1 MKNFLFVIGLAVFC
15 AIPAYAE
22 LTVDD
27 TVSGTYLKNHGYSKS
42 SINVVNKKIAEVNGE
57 EYKKPIEHEFYET
70 PVAKY
75 VRRFFMYID
84 PALDSETFSNDHNI
98 NTTTKWSDL

>member
-1 MKNFLFVIGLAVFC
+1 MKKFLFIISFIAFC
-15 AIPAYAE
+15 GIPAYAE

-27 TVSGTYLKNHGYSKS
+27 TVSGVYLKNHGYSKS
-42 SINVVNKKIAEVNGE
+42 SINVVNKKITEVNGE
-57 EYKKPIEHEFYET
+57 EYKKPVENEFYET

-84 PALDSETFSNDHNI
+84 PALDDESFSNNHNI
-98 NTTTKWSDL
+98 NTTTRWNDL